1 MAITNDNQVSS
12 TELSLVSAY
21 EEINKIPFE
30 KCQVS
35 WFGDYGMHE
44 PSLYFNEEKFNE
56 TLNTVLK
63 LLNITREQLNAEYAD
78 SGSSVFKKM
87 LQEIPSLGKPEAF
100 SINYKEQL
108 YEKVQNEYNE
118 FIAQLKQMS
127 PEEIIE
133 YSYQKVIKEDIVCI
147 IENNNLSS
155 HQAKALLQLR
165 NTLQDLYDEW
175 LSTDYSYMEAL
186 RDIVAQRAESAF
198 KESRRVQKDVK

>member
-1 MAITNDNQVSS
+1 MAITNDNLISL

-21 EEINKIPFE
+21 EEINRIPFE

-35 WFGDYGMHE
+35 WFGDYGIHE

-56 TLNTVLK
+56 TLNTVLVH
-63 LLNITREQLNAEYAD
+63 LNITREQLNAEYAD

-87 LQEIPSLGKPEAF
+87 LQDISPSGKPEAV
-100 SINYKEQL
+100 STNYNKRL

-118 FIAQLKQMS
+118 FIAQLKQMP

-147 IENNNLSS
+147 IENDDLSP
-155 HQAKALLQLR
+155 HKAKALLQLR

-175 LSTDYSYMEAL
+175 LSTDYSQMEAL
-186 RDIVAQRAESAF
+186 RDVVAQRAESAL
-198 KESRRVQKDVK
+198 KESRRVQRDVK